1 MANYATLKA
10 AIQNVVKTNGNNEI
24 TGALLQ
30 QSLLAMVNSLG
41 AQYLFVGI
49 AQQSTN
55 PGTPDQN
62 VFYIAGPGEYPNFSA
77 ASVPDGFIG
86 VFKYNG
92 SWTVQTVAVG
102 KNYDAQIHQVAA
114 NADQLIAKS
123 LYENTFVQGV
133 TYEMGNISIVVS
145 TNTWAYSN
153 SMSRVRTPEGYILH
167 LFPGDTI
174 GLSSYSNTRFYIGW
188 RKLDGS
194 SGGANGWRTSD
205 YTVTEEG
212 NYCVLVCNTV
222 DTVQTSPDTLGSL
235 VQIHRNT
242 TISKKLAALETFMD
256 GMSILPDS
264 DLTLYQDNAYINHIG
279 DVATS
284 TSFKILSYSAEKGD
298 YIYLK
303 ANNSAAVSCIS
314 KDGTGTP
321 KNSLLIGHGNDEYR
335 YIVQE
340 DTTLYISVNKVA
352 ANHIF
357 IIRNK
362 QYSALLDIKKL
373 SYINIVDFISKVHA
387 YVRYSDGSVVTTG
400 SNIWTYQI
408 PATGIKKIKVYV
420 TGADNISAAIAFY
433 SSAVITSDNYLGG
446 VQMIGNKGGG
456 RWYEADVPSTAEF
469 IYVTNHFGF
478 VPNPYILV
486 DNITRSLLGLD
497 EGGEG
502 MPELGVGIVY
512 GYQKAA
518 NYDGQFKPL
527 YTLNSYFPQSNYQ
540 EKIRNTALYGV
551 RLNPSQVGTFT
562 IVKATGVNTDNCVM
576 TTIKTFTITKTG
588 WQVLLFDAPVIL
600 NNNESIGF
608 GVRTDTANL
617 VIDSVYGGANSVMTD
632 YLHYTLNTWQ
642 VYQQNMLVD
651 VLGIPRNDGV
661 DVSNKVTTI
670 EKMNV
675 FAGNNPFRFTGP
687 FYAHLFLDKIYENST
702 NITVP
707 SESLEDIR
715 ISKRLEFNVI
725 EANVHMT
732 SDGKFVV
739 IHSAGGKFGYEVT
752 DLNGAFTYADTAIN
766 SVTLDWIKA
775 NIRYR
780 SDLPRFR
787 TQIPT
792 LEEFLTECRI
802 QGMVPF
808 CQASTAA
815 MVALLDNIMGY
826 GNYIA
831 YNGTRALTQAPIVQY
846 LSLATKAEIM
856 ERARSIGVPYIYAM
870 GNLGDFTD
878 EELADI
884 VHSLH
889 AEGFMIGTAYVS
901 GMAANRVRKLGFDLI
916 ASTWNINDFD
926 NANICTLCNGLNW
939 NDFAITGATPTD
951 SGVSLSSGQTI
962 APATAPN
969 AVFLAKAVLHLT
981 FSGEL
986 YVSMGSEQAVVSSD
1000 GVNEIQLSSYYINS
1014 APTFQISGRTT
1025 GATITDIVFK
1035 ASKC

>member
-10 AIQNVVKTNGNNEI
+10 AIQDVVRTNGNNEI

-30 QSLLAMVNSLG
+30 QTLLTMVTSLG
-41 AQYLFVGI
+41 TDYQFVGI
-49 AQQSTN
+49 ATTSTN

-62 VFYIAGPGEYPNFSA
+62 VFYIAGPGEYSNFNA
-77 ASVPDGFIG
+77 ATVPDGFIG

-102 KNYDAQIHQVAA
+102 KNYDAQIHKVGAD
-114 NADQLIAKS
+114 ADQLIAKS

-133 TYEMGNISIVVS
+133 TYELGNITITG
-145 TNTWAYSN
+145 TNWVYSN
-153 SMSRVRTPEGYILH
+153 SQSRVRTPEGYFLH
-167 LFPGDTI
+167 LFPGDKI
-174 GLSSYSNTRFYIGW
+174 GLSNYSNARFYVGYIY
-188 RKLDGS
+188 LDGT
-194 SGGANGWRTSD
+194 GGAQGWLTSD
-205 YTVTEEG
+205 YTVLKEG
-212 NYCVLVCNTV
+212 NFCVLVCNTV
-222 DTVQTSPDTLGSL
+222 DTPQTSADALGSL
-235 VQIHRNT
+235 IQIHRNT
-242 TISKKLAALETFMD
+242 TISKQIGNLEKFQEGISLLTE
-256 GMSILPDS
+256 S
-264 DLTLYQDNAYINHIG
+264 DLTLYQDNKYFARSGVI
-279 DVATS
+279 VSSSA
-284 TSFKILSYSAEKGD
+284 FKIYSYAAKRGD
-298 YIYLK
+298 YIYIY
-303 ANNSAAVSCIS
+303 ANNSTSVSTLG
-314 KDGTGTP
+314 KDVGQSACC
-321 KNSLLIGHGNDEYR
+321 SLVVGMGGFGEYR
-335 YIVQE
+335 YIVDNDE
-340 DTTLYISVNKVA
+340 TIYISINKSA
-352 ANHIF
+352 TYKIL

-362 QYSALLDIKKL
+362 QYAELLSVNTIPLVDIEKYFEKQRG
-373 SYINIVDFISKVHA
+373 YIKF
-387 YVRYSDGSVVTTG
+387 SDGSFNSTA
-400 SNIWTYQI
+400 SNIFVYSI
-408 PATGIKKIKVYV
+408 PAAGLSKIKVYV
-420 TGADNISAAIAFY
+420 TAGDDIPAAIAFY
-433 SSAVITSDNYLGG
+433 SSDTIQTANYLGG
-446 VQMIGNKGGG
+446 VQIIQNTGGG
-456 RWYEADVPSTAEF
+456 RWYETTIPANCQL
-469 IYVTNHFGF
+469 ICVTNHFAY
-478 VPNPYILV
+478 VAKPYILV
-486 DNITRSLLGLD
+486 DVLLKSFLGID
-497 EGGEG
+497 EGVQY
-502 MPELGVGIVY
+502 PELGVGIVY

-518 NYDGQFKPL
+518 NYDGQFAPL
-527 YTLNSYFPQSNYQ
+527 YTLNSYFPQSNFQ
-540 EKIRNTALYGV
+540 EKIRNTPLYGV

-562 IVKATGVNTDNCVM
+562 IAKATGVNTDNCVM

-608 GVRTDTANL
+608 GVRTDTAKL
-617 VIDSVYGGANSVMTD
+617 VIDSVYGGANAVMTD

-651 VLGIPRNDGV
+651 VLGIPRNDVV
-661 DVSNKVTTI
+661 DVSNKVATM

-715 ISKRLEFNVI
+715 ISKRLGFNVI
-725 EANVHMT
+725 EANVQMT

-739 IHSAGGKFGYEVT
+739 IHGAGGKFGYEVT

-808 CQASTAA
+808 SQASTAA

-870 GNLGDFTD
+870 ANLGDFTD

-939 NDFAITGATPTD
+939 DDFAITGATPTD

-986 YVSMGSEQAVVSSD
+986 YVSMGSEDAVVSSD
-1000 GVNEIQLSSYYINS
+1000 GVNEIQLSSYFINS
-1014 APTFQISGRTT
+1014 APTFQISGRTA